1 MIIECKELEPKTIKD
16 FAGYMVLSN
25 HDTSLH
31 IEMDNNHIVC
41 LDVSLCCKGN
51 MDYFKWLEK
60 ILDN

>member
-51 MDYFKWLEK
+51 MDYFK
-60 ILDN
+60 